1 MASSTSHLRRH
12 KLNLHN
18 FIPARGDITAGLPP
32 VSYLTGETL
41 VQRPVGRPASAL
53 AQVVGMGAEKPVSLD
68 LSDATGETEE
78 RNVNDEVHEDYDE
91 VQKEYYKSKVLRV
104 LP

>member
-1 MASSTSHLRRH
+1 MT
-12 KLNLHN
+12 
-18 FIPARGDITAGLPP
+18 RGDITAGLPP
-32 VSYLTGETL
+32 VSYLTSETL
-41 VQRPVGRPASAL
+41 LVRRPVGRPASA
-53 AQVVGMGAEKPVSLD
+53 QVGEAEKPNSLD
-68 LSDATGETEE
+68 FSDATGETEE